1 MNENEMQFPSGE
13 EAKKYVDLVALK
25 HYDELLKKYIADAL
39 EWKPLGINNDE
50 EG

>member
-1 MNENEMQFPSGE
+1 MNENDMQLLSEE

-25 HYDELLKKYIADAL
+25 HYDELLKQYIAEAF
-39 EWKPLGINNDE
+39 EWKPLGINNDK